1 MTTAR
6 ADELLASLNPAQR
19 QAASITSGPAVVF
32 AGAGSGKTRI
42 ITTRIAWLI
51 ETGTPPWE
59 ILAVTF
65 TNKAAA
71 EMRNRLIKLCPDAER
86 SVVTTFH
93 SACARWL
100 REFAPELGFTSDFSI
115 YDDSDSQSVI
125 KKIMKGANVTLD
137 KDTTPAEFK
146 SAINHAKTLG
156 LLPSDAHKNPQLFK
170 DFMPTAGVEIYRAY
184 QESLAL
190 SNAMDFG
197 DLIMNM
203 ILLLRTN
210 ERVRR
215 ALQNRFRYILVDEYQ
230 DTNRPQMELIEHM
243 SALHRNIFVVGDD
256 DQSIYSWRGAVPE
269 NILEFDK
276 LYPDVRT
283 CKLEQ
288 NYRCTS
294 TIVDAA
300 AALVGNNLRRA
311 DKTLKT
317 ENPQGDL
324 IDFRYETDAE
334 FEGWWVA
341 TQIKEEAHLFNYE
354 DIAIFYRTNSQSR
367 LLEDALR
374 REQIP
379 YQIYGTVR
387 FYDRAE
393 VKDVMAYLRLLVNPR
408 DDVSFLRALNTPSRG
423 LGDSAEEAVMKA
435 ARERDIT
442 LLDAAKELAAEGVPR
457 LSGKLSAFVQI
468 IESIRARITGVP
480 LERVIEEVAEAT
492 GYFAYLHKKFPDQ
505 ASEKEDNVMELASA
519 AAEFALATP
528 GATIADWLQAVTLA
542 SDVEGDEKGV
552 TMMTLHM
559 AKGLEFERV
568 YLTGLEDGLLP
579 HFNSLDDKRMI
590 EEERRLL
597 YVGMTRAKKKLS
609 LTAAYMRRTWGNTV
623 SNDVSRFLSEIP
635 PKFVKILTPQGAI
648 TGTFAHPE
656 GPTMQIKDPDGQYY
670 DYSAQSGDSSG
681 LLEPGSV
688 VSHPT
693 YGVGTVEEIQMNW
706 GKPKVVVRFEDFGL
720 RRVDAHHLDPSGSA
734 QF

>member
-1 MTTAR
+1 MTSR
-6 ADELLASLNPAQR
+6 AEQLLASLNPAQR
-19 QAASITSGPAVVF
+19 QAASITNGPAVVF

-42 ITTRIAWLI
+42 ITTRIAWLV

-71 EMRNRLIKLCPDAER
+71 EMRSRLLKLCPDAER
-86 SVVTTFH
+86 SIVTTFH
-93 SACARWL
+93 SSCARWL
-100 REFAPELGFTSDFSI
+100 REFAPELGFTSDFTI
-115 YDDSDSQSVI
+115 YDDTDSKSVI
-125 KKIMKGANVTLD
+125 KKIIKGANFPLD
-137 KDTTPAEFK
+137 KETTPAEFF

-156 LLPSDAHKNPQLFK
+156 LLPSDAAKDPKTFK
-170 DFMPTAGVEIYRAY
+170 EFMPTAGVEVYRAY
-184 QESLAL
+184 QEALAL

-203 ILLLRTN
+203 LLLLRTN

-230 DTNRPQMELIEHM
+230 DTNRPQMELIEHLA
-243 SALHRNIFVVGDD
+243 ALHRNIFVVGDD

-276 LYPDVRT
+276 LYPDVVT

-300 AALVGNNLRRA
+300 AALVSNNLRRA
-311 DKTLKT
+311 DKTLRT
-317 ENPQGDL
+317 ENPTGEP

-334 FEGWWVA
+334 FEAWWVA
-341 TQIKEEAHLFNYE
+341 TQIKDEINTFGYD
-354 DIAIFYRTNSQSR
+354 DIAVFYRTNSQSR

-393 VKDVMAYLRLLVNPR
+393 VKDVLAYLRLLVNPR
-408 DDVSFLRALNTPSRG
+408 DDVSFLRVLNTPARG
-423 LGDSAEEAVMKA
+423 LGDSAEEAIMKA
-435 ARERDIT
+435 ARERD
-442 LLDAAKELAAEGVPR
+442 LSLFDAARQLAAEGVPR
-457 LSGKLSAFVQI
+457 LSGKLSAFCDVM
-468 IESIRARITGVP
+468 ESVRVRTTGIL

-519 AAEFALATP
+519 AAEFALTTP
-528 GATIADWLQAVTLA
+528 NASIADWLQAITLA

-579 HFNSLDDKRMI
+579 HFNSLDDKKMI

-623 SNDVSRFLSEIP
+623 SNDVSRFLAEIP
-635 PKFVKILTPQGAI
+635 PKYMKILTPQGAI
-648 TGTFAHPE
+648 GGAFINGTTPE
-656 GPTMQIKDPDGQYY
+656 PTRKEETGQYY
-670 DYSAQSGDSSG
+670 DYSGDSGDSSG

-693 YGVGTVEEIQMNW
+693 YGVGTVEEIQVNW

-720 RRVDAHHLDPSGSA
+720 RRVDAHHLSTSGSVD
-734 QF
+734 F